1 MAERQSQLVVFILSE
16 HHRERGKEESLRE
29 GEKLRKS
36 SGKAQ
41 EKLRKSSGKALGDSI
56 GRVVVPWQSGSRP
69 FLRQHHDYFVD
80 EA

>member
-36 SGKAQ
+36 SGKA
-41 EKLRKSSGKALGDSI
+41 LGDSV
-56 GRVVVPWQSGSRP
+56 GRLVVPWQSGSRP
-69 FLRQHHDYFVD
+69 FLRQHYDYFVD